1 MLTLVTGATGLVG
14 NNVVR
19 RLLAE
24 GQPVRALV
32 RSSGPPRALSG
43 LGVELVRG
51 SICNFDDSLRACDGV
66 ERVIHCAGHVQ
77 IGWSNLAMHRAVNVG
92 GTRHMAAASR
102 AVGARMI
109 HVSSVDAMGMGTRE
123 HPADEEQG
131 PTPHILCPYVTSK
144 REAELAVEREMEAG
158 LDAVIVNPNFVLGPW
173 DWKPSS
179 GRMLLEIARGRGLIA
194 PPGGNDFC
202 DARDVADGIIAAAE
216 RGQSGRRYILGGV
229 PLSYVEAWRLFAKA
243 SGVRAPLAV
252 TPKWLLRI
260 VGLAGDMWGRVRR
273 KEPDVNSA
281 ATAISAQP
289 HHYSSARAIAEL
301 GYHVRDIQVT
311 IADTWEWFL
320 RAGYC

>member
-19 RLLAE
+19 RLVAE
-24 GQPVRALV
+24 GHSVRAMV
-32 RSSGPPRALSG
+32 RSTSSPRALSG
-43 LGVELVRG
+43 LRVELTRG
-51 SICNFDDSLRACDGV
+51 SVCDPAEALRACRGV
-66 ERVIHCAGHVQ
+66 NRVIHCAGHVQ
-77 IGWSNLAMHRAVNVG
+77 IGWSNLATHRAVNVG
-92 GTRHMAAASR
+92 GTRNMAAACR
-102 AVGARMI
+102 AVGARMV
-109 HVSSVDAMGMGTRE
+109 HVSSVDALGMGTRE
-123 HPADEEQG
+123 DPADEEHG
-131 PTPHILCPYVTSK
+131 PTPHVFCPYVTSK
-144 REAELAVEREMEAG
+144 REAELAVEREVAEG

-179 GRMLLEIARGRGLIA
+179 GRMLLEIARGHGLIA

-202 DARDVADGIIAAAE
+202 DARDVADGIIAAGE
-216 RGQSGRRYILGGV
+216 RGQAGLRYILSGV

-243 SGVRAPLAV
+243 TGVRAPLAV
-252 TPKWLLRI
+252 TPKWLLRMA
-260 VGLAGDMWGRVRR
+260 GLAGDAWGKVRR

-301 GYHVRDIQVT
+301 GYHVRDIRETV
-311 IADTWEWFL
+311 ADTWDWFV